1 MPGTLSQVMVNT
13 RLVGALEDRAY
24 REGLLTGDDAIEADF
39 IRLGPKPPAID
50 RENAT
55 LDLVMLYDTVVGS
68 GGSMRPDALNE
79 RLGGGV
85 IQARAPMVRR
95 VSLAAQEVGEA
106 YQERLFSRHELGD
119 LELVDVEGLK
129 AAAAHEAMTLIARDV
144 KEHLTSFRAAYDAQ
158 VVRPGWHDMFA
169 SEPMPH
175 VTCARTIAY
184 NIGALLDLCDRCY
197 CGGDDAHDIDEDDV
211 EALVTD
217 THLRKRLIHLLTDA
231 RFRSYFSQLQG
242 LYFDA
247 YDGSFTARLL
257 GHEVAYDSTPA
268 RPMIS
273 SRGTELHHAT
283 ALIRVNLADI
293 ADRFPLPRTIEEA
306 VEFRGHPRVRAFRGA
321 LEQWIDSF
329 EVGPVL
335 EARLRR
341 EVQLAGRDLGRLAS
355 VRCMK
360 ERPLVFG
367 VKAAFGFVPIVGT
380 PVTALID
387 TIDYFYERAIK
398 KRHAWILPERSSRLD

>member
-24 REGLLTGDDAIEADF
+24 REGLLTDDDAMESDF
-39 IRLGPKPPAID
+39 ILLGPKPPAVE

-68 GGSMRPDALNE
+68 GGSMRPDALDE

-95 VSLAAQEVGEA
+95 VSLAAQEVGEV
-106 YQERLFSRHELGD
+106 YRERLFSRHELAD
-119 LELVDVEGLK
+119 LEQVDVDGLK

-144 KEHLTSFRAAYDAQ
+144 NEHLASFRAEYDAQ
-158 VVRPGWHDMFA
+158 VVRPGWRDIFA

-175 VTCARTIAY
+175 APCARIIAY
-184 NIGALLDLCDRCY
+184 NIGTLLDLCDRCY
-197 CGGDDAHDIDEDDV
+197 CGGDDAHDIDEYDV
-211 EALVTD
+211 EVLVAD
-217 THLRKRLIHLLTDA
+217 TQLRKQLIACMADA
-231 RFRSYFSQLQG
+231 RFRSYFSQLQA

-268 RPMIS
+268 RPMVS
-273 SRGTELHHAT
+273 SLATELHHAT

-306 VEFRGHPRVRAFRGA
+306 VEFRGHPKVAAFRGA

-355 VRCMK
+355 IRSMK

-367 VKAAFGFVPIVGT
+367 VKAAVGFVPIIGT
-380 PVTALID
+380 PVTALVD
-387 TIDYFYERAIK
+387 TIDYFYERALK
-398 KRHAWILPERSSRLD
+398 KRRAWILPERSSRLD